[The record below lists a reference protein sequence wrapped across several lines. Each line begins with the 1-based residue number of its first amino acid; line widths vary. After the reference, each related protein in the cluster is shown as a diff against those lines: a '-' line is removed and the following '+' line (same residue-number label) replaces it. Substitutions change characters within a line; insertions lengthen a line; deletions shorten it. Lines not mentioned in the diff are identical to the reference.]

1 MGGESSTQWVIMCLY
16 RILYSAWNH
25 QRSSLLPC
33 NINEVGAFKAHLGG
47 RAGHKPG
54 SALKGLF
61 PLYGAEFGNL
71 GGRVGGERKNHVPGP
86 GHTVVLALP

>member
-1 MGGESSTQWVIMCLY
+1 MGGESITQCAKVCLY
-16 RILYSAWNH
+16 NILNSIWNH
-25 QRSSLLPC
+25 PSNPSLRRY
-33 NINEVGAFKAHLGG
+33 INEVGPFKAHLSG

-54 SALKGLF
+54 TAQMGLL
-61 PLYGAEFGNL
+61 PLYGAEFGHL